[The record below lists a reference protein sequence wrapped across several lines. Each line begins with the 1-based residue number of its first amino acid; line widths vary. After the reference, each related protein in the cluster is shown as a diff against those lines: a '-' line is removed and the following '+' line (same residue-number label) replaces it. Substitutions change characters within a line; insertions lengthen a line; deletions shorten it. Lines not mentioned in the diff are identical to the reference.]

1 MDDDINTAQTL
12 ARLFDL
18 SSEINS
24 LYQVKMETNWS
35 LKELTLKRLQSFM
48 PMFVNDIL
56 GLKDEGSDGADSK
69 MDGVMQLLIDI
80 RKMLERIKIWLHLI
94 KLEML

>member
-1 MDDDINTAQTL
+1 
-12 ARLFDL
+12 
-18 SSEINS
+18 
-24 LYQVKMETNWS
+24 
-35 LKELTLKRLQSFM
+35 M

-80 RKMLERIKIWLHLI
+80 RKNARERIKIGLHLI